1 MSDAV
6 VDVLDEMRTTLQQLH
21 AVRETIQQAVS
32 RMSEMGEASGGDGQT
47 IDTLRE
53 ASSSFEGEAEQV
65 PQEGEHPALLQR
77 LVPFLHQAGTQLT
90 HWTEWLV
97 IVLFFISIVYAT
109 RTQY

>member
-21 AVRETIQQAVS
+21 AVRQTIQQAVT
-32 RMSEMGEASGGDGQT
+32 RIRETEEASEEEQT
-47 IDTLRE
+47 IGTLRE
-53 ASSSFEGEAEQV
+53 KSSSFEEEAKQV
-65 PQEGEHPALLQR
+65 QQEGEHPAPLQR

-90 HWTEWLV
+90 NWTEWLV
-97 IVLFFISIVYAT
+97 IVLFFISIVYAA